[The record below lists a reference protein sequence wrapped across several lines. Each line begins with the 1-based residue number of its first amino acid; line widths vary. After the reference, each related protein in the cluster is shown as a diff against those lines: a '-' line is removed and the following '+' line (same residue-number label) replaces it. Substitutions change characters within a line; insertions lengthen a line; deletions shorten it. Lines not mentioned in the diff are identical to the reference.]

1 MCLNTAIDISKIL
14 DIVIG
19 DDYNANIDLG
29 YENNLYIKITD
40 WDNENEPAAQV
51 LLLMSNS
58 LILMK

>member
-40 WDNENEPAAQV
+40 
-51 LLLMSNS
+51 
-58 LILMK
+58 